1 MNMFARDRAAS
12 RSLPI
17 FALALIAWLA
27 PATATRGGE
36 TVTIGDLTFVN
47 QALVGVGRLPAN
59 LRDKF
64 GETFGSGSAI
74 AVDPKSW
81 VRTPTGYQ
89 GTFYMLPDR
98 GFNVTGTSDYRARI
112 NKLFITFTP
121 LDDPAAVPVA
131 QRQNSVAATLTDTIL
146 LTDAAGQSLT
156 GLDPDGIRRA
166 ANGFPDLPQASN
178 GRVSIDSESLALL
191 PDGGFF
197 IGDEYGPYVYRF
209 SPAGR
214 LLAAIRPPEA
224 FLPKRKGKDHFASNN
239 PGPGGRAPEPPEP
252 ETGRANNQGFEGLT
266 LTPPG
271 GKFLVAALQSATRQ
285 DGGTSPATRRY
296 SRLLYY
302 DVADRERP
310 RLVREYVV
318 PLPLFE
324 TADGER
330 RVAAQSEL
338 LALDETFFLLLC
350 RDSGNGYGTGG
361 ATSRYRS
368 INLLDTSRAT
378 NIAGSRYDGTMP
390 VAPNG
395 KLVDGVV
402 PATLTRYIDIN
413 ETAELQ
419 TFGLHNGEPND
430 RNNLSEKWEGMAL
443 APALDPANPN
453 DYFLFVT
460 NDNDFITQNG
470 YQAGTPYKDAS
481 GLEVDTMILVYR
493 ITLPEQLK

>member
-1 MNMFARDRAAS
+1 MFARDRAAS

-36 TVTIGDLTFVN
+36 TVTIGNLTFVN

-98 GFNVTGTSDYRARI
+98 GFNVTGTSDYRARV

-166 ANGFPDLPQASN
+166 ANGLPDLPQASN

-214 LLAAIRPPEA
+214 LLAAIRPPDA

-324 TADGER
+324 SADGER

-368 INLLDTSRAT
+368 IDLLDTSWAT
-378 NIAGSRYDGTMP
+378 NIAGSRYDGTVP

-402 PATLTRYIDIN
+402 PATLTPYIDIN
-413 ETAELQ
+413 ERAELQ
-419 TFGLHNGEPND
+419 KFGLHNGEPND

-443 APALDPANPN
+443 VPALDPANPN

-470 YQAGTPYKDAS
+470 YQAGTAYKDPS
-481 GLEVDTMILVYR
+481 GLEIDTMILVYR
-493 ITLPEQLK
+493 ITLPQLLK

>member
-1 MNMFARDRAAS
+1 MFARDRAVS
-12 RSLPI
+12 RSLSI
-17 FALALIAWLA
+17 LALALIAWLG

-98 GFNVTGTSDYRARI
+98 GFNVTGTSDYRARV

-166 ANGFPDLPQASN
+166 ANGLPDLPQASN

-285 DGGTSPATRRY
+285 DGGTSLATRRY

-324 TADGER
+324 SADGER

-368 INLLDTSRAT
+368 IDLLDTSRAT
-378 NIAGSRYDGTMP
+378 NIAGSRYDGTVP

-419 TFGLHNGEPND
+419 KFGLHNGEPND